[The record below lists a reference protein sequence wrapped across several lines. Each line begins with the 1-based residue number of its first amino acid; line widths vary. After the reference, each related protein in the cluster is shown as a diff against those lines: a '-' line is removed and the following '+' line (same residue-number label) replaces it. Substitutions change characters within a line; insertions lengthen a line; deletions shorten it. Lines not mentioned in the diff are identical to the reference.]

1 MSEQKT
7 SQPASAQTAQLVVQQ
22 LINTGVEFVSLAPGS
37 RNGPISLA
45 LIEAEKQGLISIN
58 VRIEKDQQR
67 F

>member
-7 SQPASAQTAQLVVQQ
+7 LQPASAQTAQLVVQQ

-45 LIEAEKQGLISIN
+45 LIEAERSHFIGFN
-58 VRIEKDQQR
+58 
-67 F
+67 